1 MVILT
6 LKKWLIPDNQQSLS
20 TNTYFWLTLSLF
32 FAILY
37 GCLSL
42 RQSFS
47 APLVIQD
54 DARQHVFWMQRFLDP
69 TLFPNDL
76 IADYFQSVA
85 PIGYKKVYQLAAL
98 IGINPFIFNKILPL
112 ILGVILTVLGFYF
125 TLEILPI
132 PFASFTS
139 MVLLN
144 QSLWMTDDLSS
155 GTPRAFVYPLLL
167 GFLYMLAK
175 KSLFGCIF
183 FLVLQGLF
191 YPQTVFI
198 SMGTLTLH
206 CLVFNIQS
214 FKISLDRTN
223 LKLFTLCFV
232 ATFFVLLPYA
242 LKTSSYA
249 PVITGKVAQFL
260 PEFQPGGRAR
270 FFVDDFWT
278 YWISGDRSGLLYKTV
293 LSPATLIAAFLMPL
307 FALFP
312 NIFTLVKSF
321 RRQWVII
328 IQLILASL
336 GMFYFAHLVLYRLHL
351 PGRYTQYSFTIIL
364 AILAGISLVT
374 LVDLCIRLAV
384 GKALWQKIVSLLV
397 VFVIISGLTGYP
409 VFMESFLSGNYV
421 KSNLGEL
428 YNFISQ
434 KPKDIVIASTSLEAG
449 NIASFTGRSV
459 LVSVEHAIPYHQG
472 YYQEIRQRYQDI
484 ISAQY
489 SPNKADLQKVI
500 EKYNITFWLL
510 DDKTFSE
517 KYIAKNGFLNQF
529 QPETKQ
535 AIENLQLGKIP
546 ALLKLQES
554 CNVFSQKKYL
564 LIDSECLIK
573 SGS

>member
-1 MVILT
+1 MVIIT
-6 LKKWLIPDNQQSLS
+6 LKKWLIPENQQFLS
-20 TNTYFWLTLSLF
+20 RNTYFWLTLSLLF
-32 FAILY
+32 TILY

-42 RQSFS
+42 REAFS
-47 APLVIQD
+47 SPFVIQD

-69 TLFPNDL
+69 ALFPNDL

-85 PIGYKKVYQLAAL
+85 PVGYKKVYQLAAL
-98 IGINPFIFNKILPL
+98 LGINPLVFNKILPL
-112 ILGVILTVLGFYF
+112 ILGIITTVFGFYF
-125 TLEILPI
+125 CLEILPI
-132 PFASFTS
+132 PFASFAS

-167 GFLYMLAK
+167 GFLYMLAR

-206 CLVFNIQS
+206 CIVLNLRS
-214 FKISLDRTN
+214 FKISLDRTK
-223 LKLFTLCFV
+223 LKLFALCFI

-249 PVITGKVAQFL
+249 PVITAEVAKKL

-278 YWISGDRSGLLYKTV
+278 YWISGDRSGLSYKTI
-293 LSPATLIAAFLMPL
+293 LSPATLIAAFLIPF
-307 FALFP
+307 FALFS

-321 RRQWVII
+321 RPQWVII

-336 GMFYFAHLVLYRLHL
+336 GMFCFAHLVLYRLHL
-351 PGRYTQYSFTIIL
+351 PGRYTQYSFTIVL
-364 AILAGISLVT
+364 AILTGISLIT
-374 LVDLCIRLAV
+374 LVDLFLRLAI

-397 VFVIISGLTGYP
+397 VFVIITGLTGYP
-409 VFMESFLSGNYV
+409 VFMESFLSGNYI
-421 KSNLGEL
+421 KSNLDEL

-434 KPKDIVIASTSLEAG
+434 QPKDIVIASTSLEAG
-449 NIASFTGRSV
+449 NITSFTGRSV
-459 LVSVEHAIPYHQG
+459 LVSVEHTIPYHQG
-472 YYQEIRQRYQDI
+472 YYQKIRQRYQDI

-489 SPNKADLQKVI
+489 SPNKSDLQRVI
-500 EKYNITFWLL
+500 DKYNISFWLL

-517 KYIAKNGFLNQF
+517 KYIAKSGFLNQF

-535 AIENLQLGKIP
+535 ALENLRLGKTP
-546 ALLKLQES
+546 ALLKLKEN
-554 CNVFSQKKYL
+554 CTFFSQQDYL
-564 LIDSECLIK
+564 LVNSECLMNSYK
-573 SGS
+573 

>member
-1 MVILT
+1 MAILT
-6 LKKWLIPDNQQSLS
+6 LKKWLIPNKEESLS
-20 TNTYFWLTLSLF
+20 RNTYFWLALSLF

-37 GCLSL
+37 GFLSL
-42 RQSFS
+42 REAFS
-47 APLVIQD
+47 SPFVVQD
-54 DARQHVFWMQRFLDP
+54 DARQHVFWMQRFLDS

-85 PIGYKKVYQLAAL
+85 PVGYKKVYQLAAL
-98 IGINPFIFNKILPL
+98 IGINPLVFNKILPL
-112 ILGVILTVLGFYF
+112 ILGIITTVLGFHF

-144 QSLWMTDDLSS
+144 QSLWMTDGLSS

-167 GFLYMLAK
+167 GFLYMLAR

-198 SMGTLTLH
+198 SMGTLTLN
-206 CLVFNIQS
+206 CLVFQPKS
-214 FKISLDRTN
+214 FKVSSDPTK
-223 LKLFTLCFV
+223 LKLFALCFI

-249 PVITGKVAQFL
+249 PVITAKAAKIL

-278 YWISGDRSGLLYKTV
+278 YWISGDRSGLSYKTV
-293 LSPATLIAAFLMPL
+293 LSPLTLMAAFLMPF

-312 NIFTLVKSF
+312 NTFTLVNSF
-321 RRQWVII
+321 RRQWLII

-336 GMFYFAHLVLYRLHL
+336 GMFCFAHLALFRLHL
-351 PGRYTQYSFTIIL
+351 PGRYTKYSFTIIL

-374 LVDLCIRLAV
+374 LVDLCLRLAV
-384 GKALWQKIVSLLV
+384 GKAVWQKVFSLLV
-397 VFVIISGLTGYP
+397 VFVIIFELIGYP
-409 VFMESFLSGNYV
+409 LFMESFLDGNYIT
-421 KSNLGEL
+421 SDLGEL
-428 YNFISQ
+428 YSFISQ
-434 KPKDIVIASTSLEAG
+434 QPKDIVIASTSLEAG

-472 YYQEIRQRYQDI
+472 YYQKIRQRYQDI

-489 SPNKADLQKVI
+489 SPNKSDLQKVI
-500 EKYNITFWLL
+500 DKYNISFWLL

-517 KYIAKNGFLNQF
+517 KYIAKSGFLNQF
-529 QPETKQ
+529 QPEIKQ
-535 AIENLQLGKIP
+535 ALENLRLGKTP
-546 ALLKLQES
+546 ALLKLKENCTS
-554 CNVFSQKKYL
+554 FSQQDYL
-564 LIDSECLIK
+564 LIDSKCLMN
-573 SGS
+573 

>member
-1 MVILT
+1 MVIVT
-6 LKKWLIPDNQQSLS
+6 LKKWLIPENKQSLS

-32 FAILY
+32 FATLY

-42 RQSFS
+42 REAFS
-47 APLVIQD
+47 APFVIQD

-85 PIGYKKVYQLAAL
+85 PVGYKKVYQLAAL
-98 IGINPFIFNKILPL
+98 LGINPLVFNKILPL
-112 ILGVILTVLGFYF
+112 ILGIITTVFGFYF
-125 TLEILPI
+125 CLEILPI
-132 PFASFTS
+132 SFASFAS

-167 GFLYMLAK
+167 GFLYMLAR

-183 FLVLQGLF
+183 FIVLQGLF

-206 CLVFNIQS
+206 CLVLNLRS
-214 FKISLDRTN
+214 FKISLDLTK
-223 LKLFTLCFV
+223 LKLFALCFI

-249 PVITGKVAQFL
+249 PVITAEVAKKL

-278 YWISGDRSGLLYKTV
+278 YWISGDRSGLSYKTI
-293 LSPATLIAAFLMPL
+293 LSPATLIAAFLMPF

-336 GMFYFAHLVLYRLHL
+336 GMFCFAHLALFRLHL

-364 AILAGISLVT
+364 AILTGISLIT
-374 LVDLCIRLAV
+374 LVDLLLRLAI
-384 GKALWQKIVSLLV
+384 GKTLWQKIVSLLV

-409 VFMESFLSGNYV
+409 VFMESFLSGNYI
-421 KSNLGEL
+421 KSNLDEL

-434 KPKDIVIASTSLEAG
+434 QSKDIVIASTSLEAG

-459 LVSVEHAIPYHQG
+459 LVSVEHTIPYHQG
-472 YYQEIRQRYQDI
+472 YYQKIRQRYQDI

-489 SPNKADLQKVI
+489 SPNKSDLQKVI
-500 EKYNITFWLL
+500 DKYNISFWLL

-517 KYIAKNGFLNQF
+517 KYIAKSGFLNQF
-529 QPETKQ
+529 QPEIKQ
-535 AIENLQLGKIP
+535 ALENLRLGKTP
-546 ALLKLQES
+546 ALLKLKENCTS
-554 CNVFSQKKYL
+554 FSQQDYL
-564 LIDSECLIK
+564 LIDSKCLMN
-573 SGS
+573 